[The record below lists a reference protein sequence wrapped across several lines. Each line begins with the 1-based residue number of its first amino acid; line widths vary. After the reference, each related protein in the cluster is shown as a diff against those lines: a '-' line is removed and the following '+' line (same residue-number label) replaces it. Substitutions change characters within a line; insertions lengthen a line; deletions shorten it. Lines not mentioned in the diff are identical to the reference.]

1 MRNRLK
7 AYKESII
14 SKPEA
19 AMLLIRS
26 ALDAAIWADY
36 VLMDTWFTTE
46 SMAKSIVETGFDV
59 ISMVKQPK

>member
-1 MRNRLK
+1 
-7 AYKESII
+7 
-14 SKPEA
+14 
-19 AMLLIRS
+19 MLLIRS